1 MLGIRIKAKD
11 GDGSTKRKG
20 TKNLTWTQRIQLEM
34 LLKEGL
40 HKKLIAEQL
49 GISLSTIYRE

>member
-20 TKNLTWTQRIQLEM
+20 TKNLTWTQRIQLET